1 MKIIFILMI
10 ILNFIYY
17 LVEDRQNTDKKI
29 LYILWIIFNMI
40 ALIYLDM

>member
-1 MKIIFILMI
+1 MKIVFILMI

-29 LYILWIIFNMI
+29 LYLLWIIFNMI

>member
-17 LVEDRQNTDKKI
+17 LIEDSQNTDKKI
-29 LYILWIIFNMI
+29 LYLLWIIFNMI
-40 ALIYLDM
+40 GLIYLDM

>member
-1 MKIIFILMI
+1 MKIVFILLI

-29 LYILWIIFNMI
+29 LYLLWVIFNMI